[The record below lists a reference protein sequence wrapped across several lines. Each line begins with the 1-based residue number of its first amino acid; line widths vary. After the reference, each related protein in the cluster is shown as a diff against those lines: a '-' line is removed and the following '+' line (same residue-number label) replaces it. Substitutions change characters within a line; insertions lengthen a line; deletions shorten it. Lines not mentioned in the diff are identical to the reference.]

1 MSCWNS
7 TSTISAS
14 QATTGT
20 NVIKLYTWNTPNGR
34 KASIALEEL
43 GLPYDVIPIDIGKGY
58 QHTPEFLAI
67 SPNNK
72 IPAIVDGDVALME
85 SGAIL
90 LYLAD
95 KAGKLLPSYGSEGYW
110 SVMQW
115 MMWQLAHFGPM
126 LGQAHHFLHFKR
138 GTSEYAEERYRSEA
152 KRLYGVLDR
161 RLEGRKYIADELTIA
176 DIIIWPWSTRFDWQE
191 IDLNNYPNVRRWY
204 LDLADRPAFQKGYA
218 IPDTTAV
225 IPRPD

>member
-1 MSCWNS
+1 M
-7 TSTISAS
+7 
-14 QATTGT
+14 
-20 NVIKLYTWNTPNGR
+20 IKLYTWNTPNGR

-43 GLPYDVIPIDIGKGY
+43 GLPYDVIPIDIGKGD

-225 IPRPD
+225 IPRPGPAE

>member
-1 MSCWNS
+1 M
-7 TSTISAS
+7 
-14 QATTGT
+14 
-20 NVIKLYTWNTPNGR
+20 IKLYTWNTPNGR

-43 GLPYDVIPIDIGKGY
+43 GLPYDVIPIDIGKGD

-90 LYLAD
+90 LYLAR

-110 SVMQW
+110 TVMQW

-138 GTSEYAEERYRSEA
+138 GTSEYAEERYRSET

-225 IPRPD
+225 IPRPGPAE